1 MYPARSCDRA
11 IVKGQE
17 FRLLNFIK
25 MKLNLSEFLYLTYP
39 E

>member
-25 MKLNLSEFLYLTYP
+25 MKLNPLGIQLLSS
-39 E
+39 